1 MRGGL
6 LHIKELGFEPRTVID
21 VGAALGT
28 SELYETFPEAR
39 HLLIEPIVENEPYLA
54 QICRKLGNAEYII
67 AAATKEPGIVPLT
80 VHPELV
86 HSSVSNEQAASEE
99 NLYTRTI
106 PAITLDR
113 ICRERKLE
121 PPYLIKIDIDGK
133 EVDVLTGATQILKET
148 EYVIVEVS
156 LFAQIYDVM
165 NFLKM
170 QGFTVYDMVDLARRP
185 LDYALWQC
193 NMAFVKESGQFRTSS
208 SYVNKKQEKELSN
221 SLKIYRE
228 KIIDYIEKYY
238 SDENQTIQSQEIALN
253 KDLNL
258 RDINLI
264 IFPDW
269 SQSEDLLFQD
279 LVNLL
284 RVVAKHPD
292 KSNMTLLVDTSNI
305 ADEEAELAISG
316 IVMNLLMEEEL
327 ELEEGPEILLIGKLS
342 EREWSELLPRIH
354 ARIVLE
360 YENQQAIAHTLPSCK
375 LDSLNDKQA
384 ESFFFDLGSKLF
396 LEGRW
401 QEAIDQYQKI

>member
-1 MRGGL
+1 MAGQENYKRNSMRGGL

-67 AAATKEPGIVPLT
+67 AAATKEPGIVQLT

-86 HSSVSNEQAASEE
+86 HSSVSDKSATSDE

-106 PAITLDR
+106 PAITLDQ

-121 PPYLIKIDIDGK
+121 APYLIKIDIDGK
-133 EVDVLTGATQILKET
+133 EVDVLAGATQILKET

-165 NFLKM
+165 NFLKT

-185 LDYALWQC
+185 LDNALWQC

-238 SDENQTIQSQEIALN
+238 SDDNQTIQIQ
-253 KDLNL
+253 
-258 RDINLI
+258 
-264 IFPDW
+264 
-269 SQSEDLLFQD
+269 
-279 LVNLL
+279 
-284 RVVAKHPD
+284 
-292 KSNMTLLVDTSNI
+292 
-305 ADEEAELAISG
+305 
-316 IVMNLLMEEEL
+316 
-327 ELEEGPEILLIGKLS
+327 
-342 EREWSELLPRIH
+342 
-354 ARIVLE
+354 
-360 YENQQAIAHTLPSCK
+360 
-375 LDSLNDKQA
+375 
-384 ESFFFDLGSKLF
+384 
-396 LEGRW
+396 
-401 QEAIDQYQKI
+401 